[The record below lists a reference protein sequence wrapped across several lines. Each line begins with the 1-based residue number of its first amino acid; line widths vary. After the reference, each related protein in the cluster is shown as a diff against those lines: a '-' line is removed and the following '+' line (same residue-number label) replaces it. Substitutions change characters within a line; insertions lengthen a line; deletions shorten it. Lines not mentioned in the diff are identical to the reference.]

1 MSTAAAR
8 SREERRRLRGAMMRR
23 LVLTPVRRWTANRK
37 LHLCMAIRG
46 GVITQAEAIAAHKL
60 SVDELVAWL
69 NAVERRDFEAL
80 RARQRR
86 AA

>member
-1 MSTAAAR
+1 
-8 SREERRRLRGAMMRR
+8 
-23 LVLTPVRRWTANRK
+23 
-37 LHLCMAIRG
+37 MAIRG

-60 SVDELVAWL
+60 SADELVAWL